1 VPTVIFDGDHDEAI
15 EPAHTAEMAALIPT
29 AELVIM
35 KDASHFAMWQ
45 QPEAFN
51 ATVLAF
57 LKGK

>member
-35 KDASHFAMWQ
+35 KDASHFAMRQ